1 MEAFPSI
8 KGPRVPLTGIPGS
21 PPNLANPPDGCRFAE
36 RCPKV
41 MDRCLTTDVPLYS
54 VDGELVRCL
63 LHEAGKGE
71 L

>member
-1 MEAFPSI
+1 
-8 KGPRVPLTGIPGS
+8 
-21 PPNLANPPDGCRFAE
+21 
-36 RCPKV
+36 